1 MTGGDLGELLASG
14 RGLERGHALA
24 VVGQVA
30 AALGPEHARGWAHG
44 AIEPANVLL
53 EGDRAVLT
61 GFGAG
66 RDHPREGAPDYHAP
80 ELFDGAEPT
89 PRSDVYSLAALLCAA
104 LTGAPPR
111 GGHVPPRLPPSLAS
125 LLEVALSVDPAR
137 RPADAAALMNDVRA
151 ALAADVAPP
160 AARRRWWRR
169 RGRATRPPAR

>member
-30 AALGPEHARGWAHG
+30 AALGSEHARGWAHG
-44 AIEPANVLL
+44 AIEPANVLI

-66 RDHPREGAPDYHAP
+66 RDHPREGAPEYHAP
-80 ELFDGAEPT
+80 ELLDGGAEPS

-111 GGHVPPRLPPSLAS
+111 GGHVPPGLPPALAS
-125 LLEVALSVDPAR
+125 VLEAALSSDPAR
-137 RPADAAALMNDVRA
+137 RPADAGALMHDVRA
-151 ALAADVAPP
+151 ALAAEVAPP
-160 AARRRWWRR
+160 AARRSWWRR
-169 RGRATRPPAR
+169 RRRTAGL